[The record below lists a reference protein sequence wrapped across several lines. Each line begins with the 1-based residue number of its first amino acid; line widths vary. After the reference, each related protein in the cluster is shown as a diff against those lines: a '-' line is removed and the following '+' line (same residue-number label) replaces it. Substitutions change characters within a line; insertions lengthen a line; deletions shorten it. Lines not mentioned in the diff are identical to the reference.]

1 MKLFEIIELMENWA
15 PLHLQEEWDSSGLQ
29 IGDRNDEITGI
40 LIALDCESAVVKKA
54 SELGYNLIINHHPLI
69 FKPIP
74 NIDFSTM
81 LPRTIKEVIMSGIN
95 VYAAHTNLDVAPGG
109 VNYAFAEAI
118 GYELPYILDEKE
130 EGIGMGRF
138 GEIEPISAGDLA
150 QLLKERLNIN
160 FAILYQDPSKI
171 INSIAIAG
179 GGGSFMIDRCREIG
193 VDALITS
200 DIKYHEFRYALDMG
214 ITLIDVGH
222 YNSEYPIV
230 QKIKDY
236 LDNAL
241 DNKIPIDIYHEPDS
255 RHVF

>member
-1 MKLFEIIELMENWA
+1 MKLYEIIELMENWA

-40 LIALDCESAVVKKA
+40 LIALDCESSVVKRA

-95 VYAAHTNLDVAPGG
+95 VYAAHTNLDMAPGG
-109 VNYAFAEAI
+109 VNDAYAEAI
-118 GYELPYILDEKE
+118 GYNLPYILEDRGD
-130 EGIGMGRF
+130 GIGMGRF
-138 GEIEPISAGDLA
+138 GEVEPIRAGDLA
-150 QLLKERLNIN
+150 KVVKEKLGIN
-160 FAILYQDPSKI
+160 FAILYQDPDKI
-171 INSIAIAG
+171 IKSIAIVG
-179 GGGSFMIDRCREIG
+179 GGGSFMIDRCREVG
-193 VDALITS
+193 VEALITS
-200 DIKYHEFRYALDMG
+200 DIKYHEYRYALDMG

-222 YNSEYPIV
+222 YNSEYPVV
-230 QKIKDY
+230 QKIKEY
-236 LDNAL
+236 LEAAL
-241 DNKIPIDIYHEPDS
+241 ENKIPIEIYHEPDQ